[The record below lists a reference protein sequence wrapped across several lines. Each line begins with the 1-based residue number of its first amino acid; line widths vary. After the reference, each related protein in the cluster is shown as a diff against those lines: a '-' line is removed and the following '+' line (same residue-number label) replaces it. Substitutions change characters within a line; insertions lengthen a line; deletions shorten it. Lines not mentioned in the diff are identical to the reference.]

1 MNRRSF
7 MGSTTLAAAGIFMQ
21 GSFTRAMAQSASSAP
36 GATVQTTA
44 GRVRGLLVDKVHA
57 FRGIPYG
64 GTTAGA
70 RRFFPPTKPE
80 SWTGVRDTFTLGPR
94 SPQFDSELVPEFAPL
109 NLREAAGEDC
119 LCLNLWTPGTS
130 SGTSGTKRPV
140 MVWLHGGGYSAGSA
154 GFVCYDGQELARKH
168 DVVVIGVNHRL
179 NVFGYLYVADLG
191 GAQYAEAGNPGQRD
205 IIAALEWVRDNVA
218 AFGGD
223 PGNVTLFGQSGG
235 AGKISALMA
244 MPAAKGLFHRAIVQ
258 SGSAVTGVPRDAATK
273 AAEAYMTRLGLKPNQ
288 IDELQQ
294 LPAEK
299 LLAAMRGGP
308 GGPGG
313 PGGGG
318 GGLALSPVID
328 GKSLLGNPFDP
339 TAPAVSADVP
349 LLIGSTET
357 EVTWN
362 INTKYDPL
370 DDAALKARVKDVLRL
385 QDEARADQV
394 IATYKKGR
402 PKASNLDLALI
413 IATDASN
420 FRTGTDTQAERKA
433 ALGKAPVYMYRFAWY
448 SPVNG
453 GRIRAMHCL
462 DIPFVFDNVDACKV
476 VTGDGADRYPLA
488 ERMSK
493 AWVAFARTGNPN
505 HSGLPTWQPFET
517 TRRAT
522 MVFNNECKVVNDPY
536 RDERLAVQ
544 ASLGVRQSM

>member
-7 MGSTTLAAAGIFMQ
+7 MGSTTLAAAGILMQ
-21 GSFTRAMAQSASSAP
+21 GSFSRAMAQATAGSP

-44 GRVRGLLVDKVHA
+44 GRVRGLLIDRVQA
-57 FRGIPYG
+57 FKGIPYG
-64 GTTAGA
+64 GSTATA
-70 RRFFPPTKPE
+70 MRFLPPTKPQ
-80 SWTGVRDTFTLGPR
+80 SWTGVRDAFTLGPR

-119 LCLNLWTPGTS
+119 LCLNLWTRGTS
-130 SGTSGTKRPV
+130 SGSKRPV

-154 GFVCYDGQELARKH
+154 GFVCYDGKELARKH

-191 GAQYAEAGNPGQRD
+191 GAKYAEAGNPGQRD

-235 AGKISALMA
+235 AGKISTLMA
-244 MPAAKGLFHRAIVQ
+244 MPAARGLFHRAIVQ
-258 SGSAVTGVPRDAATK
+258 SGSTVTGVPRDTATK
-273 AAEAYMTRLGLKPNQ
+273 AAEAYMTRVGLQPHQ
-288 IDELQQ
+288 IDELQK

-318 GGLALSPVID
+318 GGLPLSPVID
-328 GKSLLGNPFDP
+328 GKSLLANPFDP

-357 EVTWN
+357 EVTWS

-385 QDEARADQV
+385 QDDGRAEQL
-394 IATYKKGR
+394 ISTYKRGR

-433 ALGKAPVYMYRFAWY
+433 ALGKAPTYMYRFAWY
-448 SPVNG
+448 SPVSG

-462 DIPFVFDNVDACKV
+462 DIPFVFDNVDACRV

-505 HSGLPTWQPFET
+505 HSGLPSWQPFDA
-517 TRRAT
+517 TRRTT
-522 MVFNNECKVVNDPY
+522 MLFNNDCTVVDDPY
-536 RDERLAVQ
+536 REERLAVQ
-544 ASLGVRQSM
+544 ASLGVRQSV